1 MIIII
6 IIIIII
12 MKHKTNNKSANRTSG
27 IVSIVC
33 GRSKLS
39 KREYKNRHDT
49 LASVVHWEL
58 LKYADD

>member
-1 MIIII
+1 
-6 IIIIII
+6 

>member
-12 MKHKTNNKSANRTSG
+12 MKHKTNNKSANR
-27 IVSIVC
+27 
-33 GRSKLS
+33 